1 MSNVIN
7 ICWRLELKRIKDEQ
21 EKVNEM
27 AKKVNAKLKNTTKDR
42 EEDVRKHNESVL
54 NSYRIKRR

>member
-7 ICWRLELKRIKDEQ
+7 ICWELQLKRIKDEQ
-21 EKVNEM
+21 ERRNEM
-27 AKKVNAKLKNTTKDR
+27 AKNPKLKNTTKDR

-54 NSYRIKRR
+54 SSYRIKRR